1 MVISFVSSYYP
12 RGAHLLSRG
21 RPRLGLLWAS
31 AASPRAA
38 MREYSSML
46 LGSQGRDHPLF
57 QSIRNQFPDPS
68 PRPSAGPPRKRR
80 HLPTRGRRNPKHR
93 QGEKGLQGPA
103 SVPSRERRS
112 RKRDGVRGGGAP
124 AARGRGGGARHGA
137 ARRGARGC
145 CLGGRPGRRRIVAAL
160 NLTWK
165 WLWRTRLS
173 VPGRTDGPT
182 DRRTTEAGAGSRA
195 RRPEAR
201 VGQAQRRP
209 LCRSAE

>member
-1 MVISFVSSYYP
+1 MSSYYP

-57 QSIRNQFPDPS
+57 QSIRNQFPDPRVPDLQQAHRANEDIC
-68 PRPSAGPPRKRR
+68 PREVEGIQSTGKVRRVFKAPPPCR
-80 HLPTRGRRNPKHR
+80 H
-93 QGEKGLQGPA
+93 
-103 SVPSRERRS
+103 
-112 RKRDGVRGGGAP
+112 VRGGVGNVTACAGEELLLRAGAG
-124 AARGRGGGARHGA
+124 AGRGA

-195 RRPEAR
+195 RRPEER
-201 VGQAQRRP
+201 VGQAPRRP